1 VPLVMARE
9 WHAGIDFAVAHHRV
23 LKTTRCT
30 CCHPRST
37 TTRGCAMGKLL
48 DLFRS
53 VPAPR
58 QPVHRVSGQMV
69 DVEIVGESFHQDY
82 IRQVRQR
89 YRDGEFEIVLV
100 AEPTNPYDSN
110 AVAVHVDGC
119 IVGHLAREMAPAWQ
133 PMVLAA
139 AAEGS

>member
-1 VPLVMARE
+1 
-9 WHAGIDFAVAHHRV
+9 
-23 LKTTRCT
+23 
-30 CCHPRST
+30 
-37 TTRGCAMGKLL
+37 MGKLL

-53 VPAPR
+53 VPAQR
-58 QPVHRVSGQMV
+58 QPVRRISGQMV

-82 IRQVRQR
+82 IRQVRRR
-89 YRDGEFEIVLV
+89 YRDDEFEIVLV
-100 AEPTNPYDSN
+100 AEPTNPYDDN

-139 AAEGS
+139 TAEGFLVAGVAQIFGGTSDKPHLGVFGAAPWPGPAPAPTDRWGR